1 MEKWVPLM
9 DIFLSSP
16 SPEAEASL
24 WLQRSSASPASFL
37 SLLTKPFDA
46 TVLDSSSSPSRA
58 KRVMWIQTLPNAVQT
73 RILSFLAFDHQR
85 FSDRELSRL
94 ARNILIEK
102 PEIDFWVKKTATN
115 LLDIISKKDDGTG
128 FSLNLKRPEDE
139 FNSLPAWLK
148 IAAGANNLLLPW
160 LPLSYDE
167 LNLSSLSSPCKDD
180 DTVALIETTDDEME
194 PGHRDEV
201 RAAIKIVNSMN
212 ASALNS
218 GLEKMAACLKELIV
232 SSESKSKTL
241 EIANEI
247 RQLCLDRSAND
258 PLSLLSL
265 IEPWRAEDE
274 AISFLTLH
282 LLNGIEDKVVW
293 PSQILC
299 SIILPKLLVLKEP
312 ASRVLL
318 KTTTDCCKLH
328 QRAAEYALL
337 FPLILCS
344 EGINNHMCDVI
355 TKIIRECLHTVHV
368 SSFCQ
373 KLLSGEEDDWNY
385 VCLPCHRHLISNELV
400 WTESLLN
407 LFQNILNHNVHLTQ
421 DSVDRLVCRA
431 HELTGK
437 FSKSLKFG
445 KFLLCLLTK
454 CSPFLKSHKLV
465 LTEAVEKTDTI
476 MTKAILAKLASL

>member
-1 MEKWVPLM
+1 
-9 DIFLSSP
+9 
-16 SPEAEASL
+16 
-24 WLQRSSASPASFL
+24 
-37 SLLTKPFDA
+37 
-46 TVLDSSSSPSRA
+46 
-58 KRVMWIQTLPNAVQT
+58 MWIQTLPNAVQS
-73 RILSFLAFDHQR
+73 RILSFLAFDYQR
-85 FSDRELSRL
+85 FSYHDLSRL

-102 PEIDFWVKKTATN
+102 SEIDFWVKKTASN
-115 LLDIISKKDDGTG
+115 LLDIISKKGYGTG
-128 FSLNLKRPEDE
+128 FSLDLKRREDE
-139 FNSLPAWLK
+139 FNSLPEWLN
-148 IAAGANNLLLPW
+148 ISAGANNLLLPW

-167 LNLSSLSSPCKDD
+167 LNLSRLWSPCKDD
-180 DTVALIETTDDEME
+180 DTVALIETTDEEME
-194 PGHRDEV
+194 PGDKDEV
-201 RAAIKIVNSMN
+201 RAAIKIVNPVN
-212 ASALNS
+212 ASALNC
-218 GLEKMAACLKELIV
+218 GIENMATCLKEKIR
-232 SSESKSKTL
+232 SFESKSKTL

-247 RQLCLDRSAND
+247 RQLCLDRSGSD
-258 PLSLLSL
+258 PLSVLSL
-265 IEPWRAEDE
+265 IEPWRADDE
-274 AISFLTLH
+274 AISILTLH

-318 KTTTDCCKLH
+318 KTATECCKLH

-337 FPLILCS
+337 FPLILRS
-344 EGINNHMCDVI
+344 EGINNHLCDVI

-373 KLLSGEEDDWNY
+373 KLLSGEEGDWNY
-385 VCLPCHRHLISNELV
+385 VCLPCHRPLIANELV

-421 DSVDRLVCRA
+421 DSVDCLVSRA

-445 KFLLCLLTK
+445 NFLLCLLTK
-454 CSPFLKSHKLV
+454 CSPLLKSHKLV

-476 MTKAILAKLASL
+476 MTKAILSKLASL